1 MRYTDD
7 QVQKNSR
14 TKRAFGIAI
23 AVLLLAGCSS
33 SGAQEVTRNE
43 AAPEEQTVVTLDFA
57 DLTPADTQENLVQ
70 ENATQET
77 ETALPE
83 NESQFAD
90 QGGEADGIAAKEKE
104 QPPEGF
110 TLRLHSE
117 DWGLS
122 FGEAGAQ
129 PVGNALP
136 EELAWYDAYFVGDDS
151 EKVIYLTFDC
161 GYENGNTEPILDA

>member
-110 TLRLHSE
+110 TLRLQIGRAH
-117 DWGLS
+117 
-122 FGEAGAQ
+122 
-129 PVGNALP
+129 V
-136 EELAWYDAYFVGDDS
+136 
-151 EKVIYLTFDC
+151 
-161 GYENGNTEPILDA
+161 

>member
-7 QVQKNSR
+7 KVQKNSQI
-14 TKRAFGIAI
+14 KHMFGIAI

-57 DLTPADTQENLVQ
+57 DLTPADAQENLVQ
-70 ENATQET
+70 QNATQET

-90 QGGEADGIAAKEKE
+90 QIGRA
-104 QPPEGF
+104 
-110 TLRLHSE
+110 H
-117 DWGLS
+117 
-122 FGEAGAQ
+122 
-129 PVGNALP
+129 V
-136 EELAWYDAYFVGDDS
+136 
-151 EKVIYLTFDC
+151 
-161 GYENGNTEPILDA
+161 

>member
-1 MRYTDD
+1 M
-7 QVQKNSR
+7 
-14 TKRAFGIAI
+14 FGIAI

-57 DLTPADTQENLVQ
+57 DLTPADVQ

-151 EKVIYLTFDC
+151 KRSFTSRLTAATRTAIP
-161 GYENGNTEPILDA
+161 GQSLMR